1 MCTVSTQGDLDVLSK
16 FSSFWLEH
24 AAVQLVNTSIDMPPW
39 SLVWLL
45 RCCWQGLQ
53 GVCLYCMLCFLC
65 IVARQNHLGH
75 ENGYCT
81 ACLQPFWHSASMLA
95 SAQAILWSWLYLTG
109 TRGFEN
115 CRASLPL
122 PYGSTANTIFF
133 RSCSSCWRSPYLSS
147 KFWAASWHLEPRY
160 HVQHIS
166 HLGLIDIMFG
176 CEKTQWWWSWQAS
189 PQSAKFQNQ
198 SLISMW
204 HTSMS
209 YAAHCYNGVQVG
221 LCLWLCNALLLQTQ
235 AHAPVNLITETYD
248 HLEIRR
254 HKDLESFVKH
264 KQEQAWQLTKAK
276 QASR

>member
-1 MCTVSTQGDLDVLSK
+1 MKSCLAFKVLLARIARGLPILHVMFLVHCGKAEPFRTWKWVLHCLFTAILTLCKHVGISTSHSLKLTVFDRYKGVRKLQGK
-16 FSSFWLEH
+16 F
-24 AAVQLVNTSIDMPPW
+24 ATSIW
-39 SLVWLL
+39 VNGKHNFFGKL
-45 RCCWQGLQ
+45 RHR
-53 GVCLYCMLCFLC
+53 V
-65 IVARQNHLGH
+65 
-75 ENGYCT
+75 
-81 ACLQPFWHSASMLA
+81 
-95 SAQAILWSWLYLTG
+95 
-109 TRGFEN
+109 
-115 CRASLPL
+115 
-122 PYGSTANTIFF
+122 